1 MTQPVCR
8 WTEDGDGNWHTDCE
22 HMFILTHG
30 TPADNQMKF
39 CCYCGKPIREKKA

>member
-1 MTQPVCR
+1 MTPVCR
-8 WTEDGDGNWHTDCE
+8 WIADEDGNWQTDCGKL
-22 HMFILTHG
+22 FVIFDG